1 MQEGKEGR
9 KTVSLKMECVWAIC
23 LISIRMFVHWKLN
36 EPKKEFRALFCFLLL
51 QTFINKNELIWV
63 HVIYST

>member
-36 EPKKEFRALFCFLLL
+36 QRKNLGHCFVSCSYRLL
-51 QTFINKNELIWV
+51 
-63 HVIYST
+63 